1 VTKPRRREPVP
12 KESPGLPGRAVAR
25 LAKRVEL
32 ALGFAEL
39 SLPQYRVLALLAEGS
54 AASSALASRLAVSP
68 PSITAL
74 VDGLVARQLVERR
87 PDSSDRRRIALVLT
101 DKGRRVLTDA
111 DAAVGERLDDIA
123 GYLQPDE
130 RLRALD
136 GLRLWHQAL
145 DAYRDARVRGA

>member
-12 KESPGLPGRAVAR
+12 KELPALPGRAVAR

-39 SLPQYRVLALLAEGS
+39 SLPQYRVLALLA
-54 AASSALASRLAVSP
+54 ASSALASRLAVSP

-74 VDGLVARQLVERR
+74 VDGLVARELVERR
-87 PDSSDRRRIALVLT
+87 PDPSDRRRIALVLT

-123 GYLQPDE
+123 AYLEPDE
-130 RLRALD
+130 RRQALD
-136 GLRLWHQAL
+136 GLHLWHQAL
-145 DAYRDARVRGA
+145 DAYRDARVREA

>member
-12 KESPGLPGRAVAR
+12 KELPALPGRAVAR

-39 SLPQYRVLALLAEGS
+39 SLPQYRVLVLLAEGS
-54 AASSALASRLAVSP
+54 AASSALASRLAVRP

-74 VDGLVARQLVERR
+74 VDGLVAREMVERR
-87 PDSSDRRRIALVLT
+87 PDGQDRRRIALLLT
-101 DKGRRVLTDA
+101 DKGRRVLADA
-111 DAAVGERLDDIA
+111 DAAVGARLEEIAAHLEPHER
-123 GYLQPDE
+123 E
-130 RLRALD
+130 RAVD

-145 DAYRDARVRGA
+145 DSYRDARVREA